1 MASLPPLLI
10 QLAAELTEVVAPL
23 AVDPDSDHVLLL
35 LSLWI
40 QIRTT
45 RLLLVGIDLIANI
58 MSKFHILYQ
67 KL

>member
-10 QLAAELTEVVAPL
+10 QLAVELTDVVAPL

-40 QIRTT
+40 QIRTM
-45 RLLLVGIDLIANI
+45 RLLLVSIDLIANI